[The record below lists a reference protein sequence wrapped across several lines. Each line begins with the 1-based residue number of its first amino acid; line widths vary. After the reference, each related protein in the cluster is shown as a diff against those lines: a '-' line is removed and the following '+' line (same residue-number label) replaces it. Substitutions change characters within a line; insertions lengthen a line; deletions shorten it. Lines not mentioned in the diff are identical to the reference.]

1 MGKKYTIAGDN
12 GARIILA
19 TGHLITMTV
28 VVRVITING
37 IQAPPLPSTSQVQM
51 KPPYVFKT

>member
-1 MGKKYTIAGDN
+1 MVQLEAPLLGVYIS
-12 GARIILA
+12 LA
-19 TGHLITMTV
+19 MGHLITMMV